1 MSDTPRTDFVAHAK
15 AWANGAKDKIVQ
27 LERELAAAIASFSEE
42 RERAQREGARVIKLQ
57 GELAEA
63 QAEIVRLKGEAQY
76 GATFIKRAID
86 AERELSEAKEQLR
99 LCNVDQFTTAAELAE
114 AKRNYM
120 DFDGGY
126 AEGFSRYLER
136 ELAKAIAKERER
148 CALVCEEFYSV
159 ENIAQK
165 CAAAIRKGGM
175 I

>member
-1 MSDTPRTDFVAHAK
+1 MSDTPRTDAAQHNMGSVAEPHYVVDA
-15 AWANGAKDKIVQ
+15 DFSRY
-27 LERELAAAIASFSEE
+27 LERELVAA
-42 RERAQREGARVIKLQ
+42 RAEV
-57 GELAEA
+57 
-63 QAEIVRLKGEAQY
+63 VRLKGEAQY

-86 AERELSEAKEQLR
+86 AERELAEAKEQLR

-120 DFDGGY
+120 DFDEGY

-136 ELAKAIAKERER
+136 ELAEAVAKERER

-165 CAAAIRKGGM
+165 CAAAIRKGE
-175 I
+175 